1 MQTITNI
8 NDIFVFK
15 KGEVCDLF
23 ERLFEFI
30 DSFDAQWKYT
40 VKPAADALIDKLLEV
55 SQVTKYNRNI
65 PQSYYLFLKIMGEY
79 DGGLLSDTL
88 HGITDINYIIRLF
101 ENYHTYDPSFF
112 NKGIFPFCK
121 YDMGIELA
129 FDLKEESQQSVWD
142 TEGGEVFEKYAESF
156 EKLLFQCAF
165 RKFVTFREKL
175 SFGSSHNLTKEA
187 MEKNNISNLFE
198 KIDEMANKCGISKTW
213 FSDFRTY
220 IGIGKG
226 AAFYISYNSG
236 VVGQIRGQNDKVVHD
251 LFDGI
256 QNFTGAKVKE

>member
-1 MQTITNI
+1 M
-8 NDIFVFK
+8 
-15 KGEVCDLF
+15 
-23 ERLFEFI
+23 
-30 DSFDAQWKYT
+30 
-40 VKPAADALIDKLLEV
+40 
-55 SQVTKYNRNI
+55 
-65 PQSYYLFLKIMGEY
+65 
-79 DGGLLSDTL
+79 

-142 TEGGEVFEKYAESF
+142 TEKGEVFEKYAES
-156 EKLLFQCAF
+156 
-165 RKFVTFREKL
+165 
-175 SFGSSHNLTKEA
+175 
-187 MEKNNISNLFE
+187 FE

-226 AAFYISYNSG
+226 AAFYIRYNSG
-236 VVGQIRGQNDKVVHD
+236 VVGQIRGQNEKVVHD

-256 QNFTGAKVKE
+256 QNFTGAKEKNETQMLLMFQIHQ